1 MMKMMETT
9 TTTMMMMM
17 MMMIEEIGSSEQIDV
32 ERQLS
37 CSQPRKILIPLLWM
51 HLRVT
56 TAMDSE

>member
-9 TTTMMMMM
+9 TTTMMMM

-37 CSQPRKILIPLLWM
+37 CSQPRKILIPLL
-51 HLRVT
+51 
-56 TAMDSE
+56 